1 MTFLPEAHEALEE
14 FMRQAVA
21 DKTSLHIA
29 GTGTKEKL
37 GDMVT
42 ADASLS
48 LAHLSG
54 IVDYQPEELIMVAK
68 PGTRMDEV
76 TAALAEKK
84 QILAFEPANLSLL
97 YGAEHG
103 GSVGGII
110 AANLSGPRRISAGA
124 ARDYLLGFT
133 AVSGRG
139 TSFTS
144 GSRVMKNVTGYD
156 LSKLICG
163 SMGTLAVMSELTLK
177 VLPRP
182 ETSTT
187 LSVKCAAL
195 APAQKALSAAFKSA
209 TEPSGGAITHAR
221 SGALSLGDE
230 PAAAHVRLEGVAQ
243 SVADRTSTLCDVLA
257 EFGKVS
263 VLEQDTSEALWQD
276 IRDIRILDEA
286 AEQVWKL
293 SVTPSHVSEV
303 ITAITAQTV
312 IRFFCD
318 WAGGLIL
325 LSGAGE
331 GLHQIVRSA
340 VEAHGGGHASL
351 LRAPDTMRGAIA
363 SFHPQPTPLA
373 GLHDRIRQ
381 SFDPLHLLNPGK
393 MGSVSHDA

>member
-1 MTFLPEAHEALEE
+1 MTFLPEDHEALEE
-14 FMRQAVA
+14 FMSQAVS
-21 DKTSLHIA
+21 DKTSLNVA

-37 GDMVT
+37 GDRVT

-48 LAHLSG
+48 LARLSG
-54 IVDYQPEELIMVAK
+54 IVDYQPEELIIVAK
-68 PGTRMDEV
+68 PGTRMDEIN
-76 TAALAEKK
+76 AALAEKN
-84 QILAFEPANLSLL
+84 QMLAFEPANLASL
-97 YGAEHG
+97 YGAEHA
-103 GSVGGII
+103 GSVGGIV

-195 APAQKALSAAFKSA
+195 AQAQKALSAAFKSA

-243 SVADRTSTLCDVLA
+243 SVTDRISTLSDILA
-257 EFGKVS
+257 GFGEVS
-263 VLEQDTSEALWQD
+263 VLEQDASEAFWQD
-276 IRDIRILDEA
+276 VRDIAMLDKT

-293 SVTPSHVSEV
+293 SVAPSVVSDV
-303 ITAITAQTV
+303 INMITAQTS

-318 WAGGLIL
+318 WAGGLVM
-325 LSGAGE
+325 LSGAGD
-331 GLHQIVRSA
+331 GLNQIVRSA

-351 LRAPDTMRGAIA
+351 LRAPDTMRAAIS
-363 SFHPQPTPLA
+363 SFHPQPAALA
-373 GLHDRIRQ
+373 GLHDRIRD

-393 MGSVSHDA
+393 MGPALT